1 MVVKTYSFGISG
13 IDGYPVE
20 VEASAVSGMPK
31 IDLVGLPDAAV
42 KESKDRVTSAMRNC
56 GLRITQNHITF
67 NLAPADIKK
76 EGPIYDLPITVNL
89 MLLGG
94 HIRNNPNSS
103 AFVGELSLSGELRG
117 VNGVLPMAI
126 KAREMGIRRI
136 FVPYSNGAEA
146 AVVDGIDV
154 YAITV
159 P

>member
-1 MVVKTYSFGISG
+1 MRNLVVKTYSFGISG

-76 EGPIYDLPITVNL
+76 EEP
-89 MLLGG
+89 
-94 HIRNNPNSS
+94 NNCSTEDS
-103 AFVGELSLSGELRG
+103 
-117 VNGVLPMAI
+117 
-126 KAREMGIRRI
+126 
-136 FVPYSNGAEA
+136 
-146 AVVDGIDV
+146 
-154 YAITV
+154 
-159 P
+159 